1 MDTDDFRP
9 GGDHARTVVVT
20 EDALSEPSGSAVVLE
35 TDAVLTMLPTVL
47 GVTIFRLT
55 LAPWVTEP
63 RAHVTVPS
71 AWVHEP

>member
-1 MDTDDFRP
+1 M
-9 GGDHARTVVVT
+9 
-20 EDALSEPSGSAVVLE
+20 LE

-47 GVTIFRLT
+47 GVTTIFRLT